1 MGIVDAFT
9 AETPITIKQP
19 QYYNMVLQAAKME
32 LLENAVMADVPNK
45 HIRAMMEHRDEVQ
58 IGGYEKDD
66 ED

>member
-19 QYYNMVLQAAKME
+19 QYYDMVFQAAKME

-45 HIRAMMEHRDEVQ
+45 HIRAMMGHRDDVQ
-58 IGGYEKDD
+58 IGGCEKDD
-66 ED
+66 EE

>member
-1 MGIVDAFT
+1 MGRVDAFT

-19 QYYNMVLQAAKME
+19 QYYDMVFQAAKME

-45 HIRAMMEHRDEVQ
+45 HIRAMMGHRDEVQ

-66 ED
+66 EE

>member
-19 QYYNMVLQAAKME
+19 QYYDME

-45 HIRAMMEHRDEVQ
+45 HIRAMMGHRDDVQ
-58 IGGYEKDD
+58 IGGCEKDD
-66 ED
+66 EE

>member
-1 MGIVDAFT
+1 
-9 AETPITIKQP
+9 
-19 QYYNMVLQAAKME
+19 MVFQAAKME

-45 HIRAMMEHRDEVQ
+45 HIRAMMGHRDEVQ

>member
-45 HIRAMMEHRDEVQ
+45 HIRAMMGHRDEVQ
-58 IGGYEKDD
+58 IGEYEKDD

>member
-9 AETPITIKQP
+9 AETPITIKQL
-19 QYYNMVLQAAKME
+19 QYYNMVFQAAKME

-45 HIRAMMEHRDEVQ
+45 HIRAMMGHRDEVR

-66 ED
+66 EE

>member
-19 QYYNMVLQAAKME
+19 QYYSMVLQAAKME

-45 HIRAMMEHRDEVQ
+45 HIRAMMGLRDEVQ